1 MVAVV
6 STVVIP
12 GFGQDDNNV
21 TEHQKNQAF
30 LHILRPVALYLSVAA
45 TAGVGAVG
53 ALYLQSG
60 KGPAGEENPAVGL
73 QETQF
78 DEFSA
83 PKSSSRKTKP
93 TTAKATPHNDHGD
106 DHSSDAHQT
115 ETRVAASHGEPQHTA
130 SDNDESDHSPKE
142 HTRTARRASKKA
154 STNHSVTADHS
165 ADEAHHDEVDS
176 HKTPSSHLTSSSE
189 DAHSTDDSHSGG
201 SHGEQHDGS
210 HDVANADGH
219 GDLQDITEPE
229 ASEMEADPFS
239 EEALGFAEQPPE
251 SVVHPVPEASSFED
265 AESEGHSD
273 SHMDASH
280 SGKSSSKRLS
290 AEELFAGEEEAFH
303 SAEPES
309 HASSHGSAPAKSP
322 ASHSAPDSRSQT
334 HDKSTLQAA
343 NLLTYADEQLAGGN
357 YIPAMR
363 ALQQIR
369 AKSQG
374 PPGSSILFRLALC
387 AEAAGRHAAAL
398 EAYRRISGT
407 QTDPAWAGVS
417 RYGEARCLAATGRHE
432 GLQTDLLRRAILDE
446 TELLPTVRNE
456 VMHLIGRDIWREN
469 TTIST
474 VDLLKDTTLAVPE
487 WMADPGQLLKELP
500 LLIHETPTLAER
512 NEFRV
517 LSLSDND
524 PSEIRIRLNCGVTR
538 IEPLMKNL
546 IKGCRLRLNLS
557 EAATEMLQ
565 GRSQQIHVADRSL
578 ALMLDGLT
586 LPYELVWSSQDD
598 IVQIRHRSEVSEEEW
613 RASRLGAAE
622 RILRYAVID
631 GPASTQAGHS
641 RLALSTLLFE
651 QKRAAD
657 AVQYL
662 QVQLETDPRSAVET
676 ETAFNLGKC
685 LMLLNQREDA
695 RQAFLRCI
703 DASGGLLDVRI
714 AAYIFHSRLLVEDG
728 KGKTATTTMMRGLSL
743 AKGSEL
749 EPWAALQLAS
759 VYLMLNN
766 PQGAN
771 SVLMGRR
778 EEIAEGPGKSGA
790 AFISALSRFRASVLS
805 DQRERA
811 GRDVVSALSEFRAN
825 DACGGHWAVLVA
837 EACDDLGLTEQAL
850 EAWRLAL
857 KKLPSCHLRNETVLR
872 LSQRYEEEGQY
883 EEAQLLLSGLSDHS
897 SETSIIAKLH
907 TAELALDEKDAPQ
920 AIRMCRAIIDSTDDV
935 AIERQALRIMGRAYE
950 SQNLYEAAVTCFA
963 GMLPQDNASA
973 PDTDGAHD
981 GGHESP
987 DHKGGH

>member
-1 MVAVV
+1 M
-6 STVVIP
+6 
-12 GFGQDDNNV
+12 
-21 TEHQKNQAF
+21 TEHQKNQVF

-60 KGPAGEENPAVGL
+60 KGPSGEENPAVGL

-78 DEFSA
+78 DEFSS
-83 PKSSSRKTKP
+83 PKSSGRKSKPSATK
-93 TTAKATPHNDHGD
+93 AAPHRNDHA
-106 DHSSDAHQT
+106 SDSHQA
-115 ETRVAASHGEPQHTA
+115 ESHVAASHAEPEHGVTHDEAGHEESGLEAKGHA
-130 SDNDESDHSPKE
+130 SQE
-142 HTRTARRASKKA
+142 HASVGRRVPKKA
-154 STNHSVTADHS
+154 STNHSVTDDHTP
-165 ADEAHHDEVDS
+165 S
-176 HKTPSSHLTSSSE
+176 HEHTHSDPAETPSSHLTRTSE
-189 DAHSTDDSHSGG
+189 DAHSADETHSG
-201 SHGEQHDGS
+201 SDHSEKHEAS
-210 HDVANADGH
+210 HDVASADGH
-219 GDLQDITEPE
+219 TEEHDLTVSES
-229 ASEMEADPFS
+229 SEMEADPFS

-251 SVVHPVPEASSFED
+251 SVVHPVPDASSFED
-265 AESEGHSD
+265 AESED
-273 SHMDASH
+273 YPESHADASH
-280 SGKSSSKRLS
+280 GRKASSKRLS

-303 SAEPES
+303 NAEPELQ
-309 HASSHGSAPAKSP
+309 ASAHGSAGGKE
-322 ASHSAPDSRSQT
+322 SAPNSKTAARNLTQE
-334 HDKSTLQAA
+334 KITLQAA

-456 VMHLIGRDIWREN
+456 VLHLIGRDIWREN

-474 VDLLKDTTLAVPE
+474 ADLLKDTTLAAPE
-487 WMADPGQLLKELP
+487 WVADPGQLLKELP
-500 LLIHETPTLAER
+500 LLIHESPTLAER
-512 NEFRV
+512 SEFRV

-524 PSEIRIRLNCGVTR
+524 PSEIRVRLNCGVTR

-546 IKGCRLRLNLS
+546 IKGCRLKFELS
-557 EAATEMLQ
+557 EAAVEMLQ

-578 ALMLDGLT
+578 ALLLDGLT
-586 LPYELVWSSQDD
+586 LPYELVWSSHDD
-598 IVQIRHRSEVSEEEW
+598 VVQIRHRSEVSEEEW
-613 RASRLGAAE
+613 RTSRLGAAE
-622 RILRYAVID
+622 RILRHAVID
-631 GPASTQAGHS
+631 GPTSTQAGHS

-685 LMLLNQREDA
+685 LMLLNEREDA
-695 RQAFLRCI
+695 RQAFLRSI

-759 VYLMLNN
+759 VYLMLDN

-790 AFISALSRFRASVLS
+790 AFISALSRFRAAVLS

-811 GRDVVSALSEFRAN
+811 GRDVVSALSEFRAQE
-825 DACGGHWAVLVA
+825 ACGGHWAVLVA

-850 EAWRLAL
+850 DAWRLAL
-857 KKLPSCHLRNETVLR
+857 KKLPPCQLRNEAVLR

-883 EEAQLLLSGLSDHS
+883 EEAQLLLTGLNDHS

-907 TAELALDEKDAPQ
+907 TAELALDEKDTAQ

-950 SQNLYEAAVTCFA
+950 SRNLYEAAVTCFA
-963 GMLPQDNASA
+963 GMLPPEDAST
-973 PDTDGAHD
+973 PET
-981 GGHESP
+981 
-987 DHKGGH
+987 KGGHMSSDHSGGH